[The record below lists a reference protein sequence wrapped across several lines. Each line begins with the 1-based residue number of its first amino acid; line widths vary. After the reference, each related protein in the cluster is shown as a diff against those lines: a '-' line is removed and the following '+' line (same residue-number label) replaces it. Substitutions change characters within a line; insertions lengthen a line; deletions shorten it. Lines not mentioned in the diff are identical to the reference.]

1 MAAGTPLTLIPLP
14 PLGGEGTL
22 TESALLPIGTL
33 APHANVW
40 RGGEGRVRGD
50 GSGHISYT
58 GQWAFKCSAM
68 AIIPPVSSVIPS
80 PRAGGPGQPESAFS
94 APLKLRAAA

>member
-14 PLGGEGTL
+14 PLGGRGDPHRVRVT
-22 TESALLPIGTL
+22 SYWNPRPPCKRL
-33 APHANVW
+33 A
-40 RGGEGRVRGD
+40 GGEGRVRGD